1 MNEANG
7 GLWCFCWKAVSLSSR
22 VAYGT
27 LGASTLALVV
37 HGLPYGAPLSKYQ
50 VGEFGRRPACTSG
63 PREARRRFVNE
74 VGAVHDEVPHAAENT
89 ALRPSSSTA
98 ATSWAAT
105 HSRCFE
111 KVVRASLSDMG
122 STLLVETRSKVHLP
136 FSVAGPLLSTGKA
149 AENTVALLVSRRK
162 SRRR

>member
-27 LGASTLALVV
+27 LGASKLALVV

-74 VGAVHDEVPHAAENT
+74 VGAVHDEVRTRGRKYRLEAVVEHSGHVLGGHALSVLREGGAGIAVRHGLNAVGRDQEQSTFAVFRRWST
-89 ALRPSSSTA
+89 ALYREGCRKHGGA
-98 ATSWAAT
+98 
-105 HSRCFE
+105 SRQ
-111 KVVRASLSDMG
+111 
-122 STLLVETRSKVHLP
+122 
-136 FSVAGPLLSTGKA
+136 
-149 AENTVALLVSRRK
+149 
-162 SRRR
+162 